1 MENLTDIYK
10 FNDEINSPDLF
21 EKYFNN
27 VLNILNKSE
36 LNINQKLVYKLLIYT
51 DEINFTE
58 IYKLLSNNGLELI
71 DYINHVLF
79 DFTFKIDD
87 DRIKFWIIYLYPN
100 NKEIIFILWLLQ
112 YKFKKNLLYIND
124 NKINFE
130 DIPIINFTKD
140 FKLSLY
146 YQSKYL
152 FTNKNQGISLL

>member
-10 FNDEINSPDLF
+10 FNGEINSPDLF
-21 EKYFNN
+21 EKYFDNI
-27 VLNILNKSE
+27 LNILNKSE

-130 DIPIINFTKD
+130 DIPIINFTQD